1 MPYDISIA
9 LLSIIGPFN
18 LDYYSSPSTYLS
30 FPVFSTTLHCSQAVL
45 NSLLFILSIQHQ
57 HLTWHHQSCLWV
69 SITIVFRQ
77 QAPLTLTPSSF
88 STSRKSY
95 LLQPMST
102 TPSARTVSTSHH
114 LALRDDPHLSRPF
127 SRLAFRHRQL
137 MIHAHITVEKRRL
150 EGAIRTNTFNCLV
163 DLSLALILL
172 LSHNTTKAFLLFTS
186 LSTPSISELSH
197 NTHHLFLLSLLS
209 LSLSLSRH
217 LPSIIVVYRYRSYRR
232 EGLARSKS
240 PKRRN
245 SLSQT
250 DVIYLSYPH
259 HIAIIFT
266 LSPSHGLQSSV
277 CCTLQSNDVIVIYI
291 PYST

>member
-1 MPYDISIA
+1 MTFLFYSFTFSFSCLRRPRNDLRLTTSPIA

-45 NSLLFILSIQHQ
+45 NGLLFILSIQHQ

-77 QAPLTLTPSSF
+77 QAPFTLTPSSF

-127 SRLAFRHRQL
+127 SHLAFRHRQL

-209 LSLSLSRH
+209 LSLSLVIF
-217 LPSIIVVYRYRSYRR
+217 LPSLLYTDTDPIVAKDLRVPSPQR
-232 EGLARSKS
+232 EETA
-240 PKRRN
+240 
-245 SLSQT
+245 
-250 DVIYLSYPH
+250 
-259 HIAIIFT
+259 
-266 LSPSHGLQSSV
+266 
-277 CCTLQSNDVIVIYI
+277 
-291 PYST
+291 

>member
-1 MPYDISIA
+1 
-9 LLSIIGPFN
+9 
-18 LDYYSSPSTYLS
+18 
-30 FPVFSTTLHCSQAVL
+30 
-45 NSLLFILSIQHQ
+45 
-57 HLTWHHQSCLWV
+57 
-69 SITIVFRQ
+69 
-77 QAPLTLTPSSF
+77 
-88 STSRKSY
+88 
-95 LLQPMST
+95 MST

-127 SRLAFRHRQL
+127 CRLAFRHRQL

-245 SLSQT
+245 SLKPNRC
-250 DVIYLSYPH
+250 YLSLLSTSHCNYFYSLS
-259 HIAIIFT
+259 FT
-266 LSPSHGLQSSV
+266 RTTKFSLL
-277 CCTLQSNDVIVIYI
+277 YI
-291 PYST
+291 TK